1 MFRFLAE
8 SLKSGALYK
17 RDKPTLWICSE
28 CGYRAVTKE
37 AWQVCPL
44 CKAKQGFAEIPL
56 PFDQS

>member
-17 RDKPTLWICSE
+17 REKPTLWICSE

-44 CKAKQGFAEIPL
+44 CKAKQGFVEIPL